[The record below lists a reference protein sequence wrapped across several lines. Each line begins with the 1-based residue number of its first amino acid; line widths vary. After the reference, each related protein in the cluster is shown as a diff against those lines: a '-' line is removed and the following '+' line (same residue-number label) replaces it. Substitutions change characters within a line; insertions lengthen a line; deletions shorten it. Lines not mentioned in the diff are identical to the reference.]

1 MKNSKIEIWAW
12 LFGINFFISAFTFG
26 GGYVVIPM
34 IKKYFVDRKKLFDNE
49 QLMDMAAI
57 AQSSPGAIAIN
68 LSVLSGYKAAGMIGA
83 VISCIAAVFPPL
95 IILGVISVYYLM
107 FRDNQM
113 ISSILK
119 GMEAGVGALIVDIV
133 LDMSRAVFK
142 EKQRIMSLIIPIT
155 FIASFIFRI
164 NVIFIILSCSV
175 VCFIDGWIKKKKGE
189 KICGL

>member
-1 MKNSKIEIWAW
+1 MKNNEIKIWIW
-12 LFGINFFISAFTFG
+12 LFGVNFFISAFTFG

-68 LSVLSGYKAAGMIGA
+68 LSVLSGYRAAGMIGA
-83 VISCIAAVFPPL
+83 IISCIAAVLPPL

-133 LDMSRAVFK
+133 LDMSRAVFR

-155 FIASFIFRI
+155 FIASFVFHI
-164 NVIFIILSCSV
+164 NVVFIILSCSII
-175 VCFIDGWIKKKKGE
+175 CFIDGWLKKKKGE
-189 KICGL
+189 KTCGV